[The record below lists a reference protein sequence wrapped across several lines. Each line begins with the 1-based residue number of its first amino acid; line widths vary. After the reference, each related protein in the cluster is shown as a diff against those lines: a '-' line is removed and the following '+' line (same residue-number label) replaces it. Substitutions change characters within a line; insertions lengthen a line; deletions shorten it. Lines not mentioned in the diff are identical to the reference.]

1 MCVCSLKHPA
11 CNVHAPYSHLWPVPL
26 YSIFPHFLTKGTI
39 FEKSYWTQNVCFDFL
54 YKFVSNIFHSKKKW
68 ARYDQIYIYI
78 YYSSCK
84 VPFILIL
91 FKETLVFSTDFR
103 KILKYHISWKSIM
116 WKPSCSVGMEGQ
128 SDGKTWRSQQS
139 LFAILRKR
147 LKRTV
152 IFSFHDS
159 NNHKN
164 RRIPYTFL
172 RSINFWMSLYNIV
185 ETAHVG
191 ILIYCTVVGVYRSV

>member
-1 MCVCSLKHPA
+1 MCMHHIVICGLSRSTVFFHIFSQRAQFSKKVTEHKMCVL
-11 CNVHAPYSHLWPVPL
+11 
-26 YSIFPHFLTKGTI
+26 IFSTNLSQTFFILRRNERDMIK
-39 FEKSYWTQNVCFDFL
+39 Y
-54 YKFVSNIFHSKKKW
+54 
-68 ARYDQIYIYI
+68 IYIYI

-152 IFSFHDS
+152 ILSFHDS